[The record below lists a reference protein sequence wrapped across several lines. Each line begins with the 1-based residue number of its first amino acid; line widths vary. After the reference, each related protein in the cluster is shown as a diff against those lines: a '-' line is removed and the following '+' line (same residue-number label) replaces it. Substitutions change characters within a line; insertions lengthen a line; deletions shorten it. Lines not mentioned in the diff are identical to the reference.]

1 MGGVK
6 RRGRLYGERDNK
18 GGFFVDRVDLSGLH
32 GWVKMGVSTIDV
44 DLYTLREVLP
54 YA

>member
-1 MGGVK
+1 MGSVK
-6 RRGRLYGERDNK
+6 RRGKLYGERDNK
-18 GGFFVDRVDLSGLH
+18 GSFFVDWVNLFRLH